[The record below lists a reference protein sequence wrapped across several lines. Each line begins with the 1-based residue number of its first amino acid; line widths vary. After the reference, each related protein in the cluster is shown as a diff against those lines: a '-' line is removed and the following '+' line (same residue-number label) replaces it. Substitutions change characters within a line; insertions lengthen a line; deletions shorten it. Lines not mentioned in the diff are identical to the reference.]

1 MANRFTDPAASD
13 GSDGSDVYATVSSSS
28 SPGEFVTYADA
39 ILAALA
45 AGDDP
50 GRTVLT
56 ASDGR
61 RIAAGEFR
69 EGVLRMAW
77 DLTGR
82 GVGRGT
88 VVGLLTGNTAEA
100 LAGRYAANLTGACV
114 TSLYEGM
121 APVTLA
127 RIVESVEAAVLLV
140 DATRYEDAKELLP
153 LIPGLTVLTLGP
165 GPFGED
171 LQASSARYEP
181 RPFVCPAGPEDI
193 WSIRHTGG
201 TTGIPKGIPMAHG
214 PYAASLGRPV
224 GDAGASDEPHRYL
237 ACTPLAHLAGVF
249 TDITL
254 RHGGSVVL
262 QHSFDPGDVL
272 AAIEREH
279 ITDVFVL
286 PPLLHQLLD
295 HPNLAATDH
304 SGLRRIAYGGCA
316 ASPARLRQATEV
328 FGPVLYGA
336 YGQSEALTI
345 TVATPDDHAVTGRD
359 GRITTGRPLPGVEL
373 AIRDAAGRTLPP
385 GEEGEIH
392 VRSAGMMRGYWKQ
405 PELTAEMFR
414 DGWLRTGD
422 VGYLDENGYLFIV
435 DRIKDMIIVVG
446 GHVYPAEL
454 EEVILEHPD
463 VARCAVFGIRDDDA
477 DEQVHVA
484 VVPVAGRRP
493 GTDGLREF
501 VTARKGPM
509 YAPKAVHLVPEI
521 PLTSVGKPDRKRLQA
536 TFSGSAD

>member
-1 MANRFTDPAASD
+1 MPNRPIDPAAS
-13 GSDGSDVYATVSSSS
+13 
-28 SPGEFVTYADA
+28 GEFVGYADA

-45 AGDDP
+45 AHDP
-50 GRTVLT
+50 ARTVLT
-56 ASDGR
+56 APDGR

-69 EGVLRMAW
+69 DGVLRTAW
-77 DLTGR
+77 DLAGR

-88 VVGLLTGNTAEA
+88 VVCLLTGNTPEA
-100 LAGRYAANLTGACV
+100 IAARYAVNLTGACV

-121 APVTLA
+121 APATLA
-127 RIVESVEAAVLLV
+127 RIVESVEAGVLLV
-140 DATRYEDAKELLP
+140 DSTRYEDAKELLP
-153 LIPGLTVLTLGP
+153 LVPGSTALTLGP

-171 LQASSARYEP
+171 LQASSARHEP
-181 RPFVCPAGPEDI
+181 RPFAGTAGPEDI

-201 TTGIPKGIPMAHG
+201 TTGIPKGIPMLHG
-214 PYAASLGRPV
+214 PYAASVNQP
-224 GDAGASDEPHRYL
+224 SDEPHRYL

-249 TDITL
+249 TDMTL
-254 RHGGSVVL
+254 LQGGSVVL
-262 QHSFDPGDVL
+262 QHSFDPGEVL
-272 AAIEREH
+272 AAIERER

-286 PPLLHQLLD
+286 PPLLYQLLD
-295 HPNLAATDH
+295 HPHLAATDH
-304 SGLRRIAYGGCA
+304 SSLRRIAYGGCA
-316 ASPARLRQATEV
+316 ASPARLRRAAEV

-345 TVATPDDHAVTGRD
+345 TVATPDEHTVTGRD

-373 AIRDAAGRTLPP
+373 AIRDAEGRTLPP

-392 VRSAGMMRGYWKQ
+392 VRSSGTMRGYWKQ
-405 PELTAEMFR
+405 PELTAEVLR

-446 GHVYPAEL
+446 GHVYPADL
-454 EEVILEHPD
+454 EDLILDHPD
-463 VARCAVFGIRDDDA
+463 VAQCAVFGVRDDDA
-477 DEQVHVA
+477 AEQVHVA
-484 VVPVAGRRP
+484 VVPAAGRRP
-493 GTDGLREF
+493 GLDGLRAF

-509 YAPKAVHLVPEI
+509 YAPKAVHLVPAI

-536 TFSGSAD
+536 AYGAGAAD